1 MLPAINTFLIVILYI
16 LLGLMIYRPNV
27 YVNLNIYKNDTPP
40 LVPTTENLQPTTTK
54 QQPTTTKQQSTT
66 TKQHPTTTKQHP
78 TTTKQH
84 PTTTK
89 QHPTTTKQH
98 PTKKKQVRFNDELM
112 IETDN
117 TEQYAGCTGVFNG
130 NYNLYIQDDNKYK
143 LLNNVMDI
151 HRNNR
156 IYSIRSP
163 YKNRQNY
170 PSDVEMFNVVIE

>member
-1 MLPAINTFLIVILYI
+1 MLPAINTFLIVILYVLI
-16 LLGLMIYRPNV
+16 GLMIYRPNV
-27 YVNLNIYKNDTPP
+27 YVNLNINKNDAHVP
-40 LVPTTENLQPTTTK
+40 VPTEIHQPITI
-54 QQPTTTKQQSTT
+54 QPSTT
-66 TKQHPTTTKQHP
+66 TKQHPTTTKQV
-78 TTTKQH
+78 K
-84 PTTTK
+84 
-89 QHPTTTKQH
+89 
-98 PTKKKQVRFNDELM
+98 FNDELLV
-112 IETDN
+112 ETDN